1 MKKTLSVAFAFL
13 LAASSVAQH
22 RGSATEQQM
31 IEAGLVCLADVCPDV
46 QVNLVLGRADNF
58 LGKALYTD
66 LQTAYLHP
74 QAALALKKSQAALK
88 RSHPE
93 LSLLVLD
100 AARPMS
106 VQGHLYA
113 TVVGTAKNIY
123 INDPRSGGD
132 QHNYGLAVDITI
144 CDAETG
150 KPLDMGTEYGCFEN
164 ASGLAVESLTEGADA
179 LSEEAVNNRKL
190 LRRVMAVSGYK
201 PLRTQWWHFNFR
213 TRSEAKANFTVIK

>member
-1 MKKTLSVAFAFL
+1 
-13 LAASSVAQH
+13 
-22 RGSATEQQM
+22 M

-46 QVNLVLGRADNF
+46 QVNLVLGQADNF
-58 LGKALYTD
+58 LGKRLYTD

-123 INDPRSGGD
+123 ISDPRSGGD
-132 QHNYGLAVDITI
+132 QHNYGLAVDITL

-150 KPLDMGTEYGCFEN
+150 KPLDMGTDYGVFEA
-164 ASGLAVESLTEGADA
+164 ASGLAAEEKTEGEGA